1 MQSLCFWDYCSKCY
15 PRAWRGRAGAYSE
28 KYSKSGNLQFSFD
41 GGNLSSCNVSRSA
54 EPCGDRS
61 IGKWRRGA
69 CGNCRA
75 LFWSGR
81 CIDPCGNRY
90 ACMFKNCRRS
100 DHKLRRETFEEMVP
114 KGPSYK
120 VWAVGFCVI
129 SFVIANLGL
138 NSIIAYSV
146 PVLMFLYP
154 LAITLI
160 LLTIFGKCFGNDAVM
175 YRWVTGFTAVASVV
189 DFVNAL
195 PEAAQKFL
203 HLGTFVETAK
213 SILPFADLGFGW
225 VCPALLGL
233 VIGTVHVMIRKK
245 EVRG

>member
-1 MQSLCFWDYCSKCY
+1 
-15 PRAWRGRAGAYSE
+15 
-28 KYSKSGNLQFSFD
+28 
-41 GGNLSSCNVSRSA
+41 
-54 EPCGDRS
+54 
-61 IGKWRRGA
+61 
-69 CGNCRA
+69 
-75 LFWSGR
+75 
-81 CIDPCGNRY
+81 
-90 ACMFKNCRRS
+90 
-100 DHKLRRETFEEMVP
+100 MVP

-189 DFVNAL
+189 DFANAL